1 MKENFSEKFEIFK
14 LKFFIKLPFIL
25 ILIIIACLYTN
36 YMTMHIIPNYLSKD
50 ESPIFF
56 LINNDNKTSIILFH
70 ILLLLVLL
78 TMFRTIFTN
87 PGTIPEDW
95 NHQLFETIYN
105 EFIKYKTFS
114 NDISQSGGNFYNLF
128 TLEILK
134 EVNINNKDFKD
145 FLRRNKIRF
154 CKYCEKF
161 KPNRAHHC
169 RQCSKCV
176 LKMDHHCNWILNCVG
191 FRNYKFFLQFIFY
204 TNILLIFYTVNFT
217 ESILWNDLM
226 ENPAKGFSFFIK
238 SFNWL
243 FALSFSFLLS
253 LLNFLHLG
261 ILVKKNRSTIEFCEN
276 KNDNTKYDKGFF
288 KNWLEIMGY
297 NPIGWFLPISA
308 PDRYKGLKFEI
319 KFKKEVDSNNEEND
333 KLIF

>member
-1 MKENFSEKFEIFK
+1 MKSSFSEKFQIFK

-25 ILIIIACLYTN
+25 IIIIITSLYTN
-36 YMTMHIIPNYLSKD
+36 YMKMHIIPNYLSKYD
-50 ESPIFF
+50 SPLFF
-56 LINNDNKTSIILFH
+56 FQKNEYQTSIILFH
-70 ILLLLVLL
+70 ILLLLVFS
-78 TMFRTIFTN
+78 TMFRTIFTS
-87 PGTIPEDW
+87 PGKIPEDW

-105 EFIKYKTFS
+105 EFIKHKTIT
-114 NDISQSGGNFYNLF
+114 NNISQSGGNFYNLL
-128 TLEILK
+128 TLDLLK
-134 EVNINNKDFKD
+134 EVNINNKDFKS
-145 FLRRNKIRF
+145 FLKKNKIRF

-169 RQCSKCV
+169 RQCSTCV

-226 ENPAKGFSFFIK
+226 EKPAKGFAFFLK

-243 FALSFSFLLS
+243 FSLSFSFLLS
-253 LLNFLHLG
+253 LLNFLHFG
-261 ILVKKNRSTIEFCEN
+261 ILANKNKSTIEFCEN
-276 KNDNTKYDKGFF
+276 KNEGVKYDGGFF
-288 KNWLEIMGY
+288 SNWGSIMGW
-297 NPIGWFLPISA
+297 NPLGWFFPIFP
-308 PDRYKGLKFEI
+308 PDRYKGLKFDV
-319 KFKKEVDSNNEEND
+319 KFKNEEFSSNEEND